1 MTRRLFSC
9 HGVVRSGLPDGLVFL
24 FCHSDVRS
32 GLPDGLV
39 FWFCHGDVRSVYRRI
54 KDGYM
59 VRYIVGLFGMV
70 HRWCIGY
77 GSSLVYMVWYLVDFF
92 FFMVRCIVGF

>member
-1 MTRRLFSC
+1 MDIWYGTMLFSF
-9 HGVVRSGLPDGLVFL
+9 HGV
-24 FCHSDVRS
+24 VRS

-39 FWFCHGDVRSVYRRI
+39 FWFCHGDVRSVYRRF

-70 HRWCIGY
+70 HRWCIWY
-77 GSSLVYMVWYLVDFF
+77 GTQLI
-92 FFMVRCIVGF
+92 FMVRCIVGS